1 MFKVGLP
8 LSLIGAFMSG
18 VFIHFF
24 GGFASTFDIWN
35 SCPNYVSPSA
45 LCRTV
50 TGQDYPDLQTTSP
63 GFLEV
68 NVTLP

>member
-8 LSLIGAFMSG
+8 LSLIGAFLSG

-35 SCPNYVSPSA
+35 PCPVYVSQTA
-45 LCRTV
+45 LCRTL
-50 TGQDYPDLQTTSP
+50 PEMSDLAVTSP
-63 GFLEV
+63 GTIEF
-68 NVTLP
+68 NVTLT